1 MASRPPMVLMDPAK
15 VEALMVTVPRP
26 KGLGS
31 TSAEILPRLQGLC
44 DIFNV
49 ANVGRAKSPTEVVAT
64 VSEMK
69 RPDDACDFD
78 MRSICSY
85 EHASKSYAL
94 ASALEL
100 QL

>member
-1 MASRPPMVLMDPAK
+1 MVLMDPAK

-31 TSAEILPRLQGLC
+31 TSAEILPQLQGLC

-69 RPDDACDFD
+69 SARQDSSLSEGKLP
-78 MRSICSY
+78 
-85 EHASKSYAL
+85 YAKGYM
-94 ASALEL
+94 
-100 QL
+100 QPTI